1 MIGFGCP
8 WCDGEASL
16 EPAALAA
23 GCVVCASC
31 GTQVDL
37 AVDPAVVPDGKHG
50 PGVAL
55 PLAA

>member
-8 WCDGEASL
+8 WCDAEVSL
-16 EPAALAA
+16 EPGALAD

-31 GTQVDL
+31 RTQVDL
-37 AVDPAVVPDGKHG
+37 AVDPAVA
-50 PGVAL
+50 PGQVAPSVAL